1 MVRVSDARAR
11 PTASIIVP
19 AYNEQDR
26 IAPLLPVLS
35 LAARECG
42 FLVIISCN
50 GCTDRTVEMARNTDD
65 VRVLELARASK
76 PHALNA
82 AEEVA
87 ADVFP
92 RLYVDADVRT
102 DVGSLRRL
110 VDALRVDG
118 PLAVRPVEDYE
129 WDGAPLV
136 PKLFYR
142 SRYLV
147 PSSRDWLEAHIE
159 GHHIY
164 GTNAA
169 GRGKFERFPEEGQM
183 MEDAFFDRMF
193 DAHEKLAVRDARVVV
208 PLPRST
214 RALVRGLTRIYQ
226 GNWELDAW
234 LAQHRPDRLERT
246 AEPTRRPR
254 DGVRARVRG
263 RATFSSLAPTTVAA
277 ALTALVVRRV
287 AINNARRL
295 TRMGHQA
302 DWR

>member
-1 MVRVSDARAR
+1 VRDPSTG

-19 AYNEQDR
+19 AYNEQHR

-35 LAARECG
+35 TAAREHG
-42 FLVIISCN
+42 FLVIIACN
-50 GCTDRTVEMARNTDD
+50 GCTDCTVDMARGTDGLY
-65 VRVLELARASK
+65 VLELARASK

-102 DVGSLRRL
+102 DVCSLQRL
-110 VDALRVDG
+110 VDALRADR
-118 PLAVRPVEDYE
+118 PLAVRPAEDYE

-142 SRYLV
+142 SRYSV

-169 GRGKFERFPEEGQM
+169 GRRKFEHFPEAGQI

-208 PLPRST
+208 PLPGST

-226 GNWELDAW
+226 GNWELDEW
-234 LAQHRPDRLERT
+234 LAQHRPDRRAGDST
-246 AEPTRRPR
+246 QPHDDPR
-254 DGVRARVRG
+254 ALAWG
-263 RATFSSLAPTTVAA
+263 RATFSSWSVRTVAE

-287 AINNARRL
+287 AIHNARRL
-295 TRMGHQA
+295 VRTGRQA